1 MQQHSRTKL
10 DNNRPMVVYDAARK
24 SVTIS
29 FQGQTYALP
38 GTFATYDDGMI
49 AGYAYA
55 RAQGWQ
61 PA

>member
-1 MQQHSRTKL
+1 MQSRTRQDTTRL
-10 DNNRPMVVYDAARK
+10 MVAYDAARK

-29 FQGQTYALP
+29 FQGQSHVLP
-38 GTFATYDDGMI
+38 GTFPTYDEGMI

-61 PA
+61 TA

>member
-1 MQQHSRTKL
+1 MQQSKIRH
-10 DNNRPMVVYDAARK
+10 DANRLMVAYDAARK

-29 FQGQTYALP
+29 FQGQSHILP

-61 PA
+61 TA